1 MFKDLLDEIKRFKY
15 QITGKVLLRKRKV
28 NVDIE
33 FALVYFDSAT
43 KTVSNTGFESVYGE
57 CVNISIYSL
66 LSRITYIKLP
76 LRSRNS
82 MKGLINIKNKR
93 NK

>member
-33 FALVYFDSAT
+33 FAPVYFDSTT
-43 KTVSNTGFESVYGE
+43 KTVSNTGFDLDDSFQET
-57 CVNISIYSL
+57 L
-66 LSRITYIKLP
+66 
-76 LRSRNS
+76 
-82 MKGLINIKNKR
+82 
-93 NK
+93 

>member
-43 KTVSNTGFESVYGE
+43 KTVSNTGFDLDHSFQET
-57 CVNISIYSL
+57 L
-66 LSRITYIKLP
+66 KRID
-76 LRSRNS
+76 NW
-82 MKGLINIKNKR
+82 INEGSC
-93 NK
+93 

>member
-1 MFKDLLDEIKRFKY
+1 MFKDLLDEIKGFKY

-43 KTVSNTGFESVYGE
+43 KTVSNTGFDLDHSFQET
-57 CVNISIYSL
+57 L
-66 LSRITYIKLP
+66 QRID
-76 LRSRNS
+76 NW
-82 MKGLINIKNKR
+82 INEGSC
-93 NK
+93 